1 MKQSGC
7 SVAVLDRSKVV
18 NSPDTLRNCCF
29 AKGIT
34 IASRS
39 RDHGK
44 TQLMRPLKL
53 IAALAAAALIIGQV
67 GTARRV
73 ASEPK
78 TDGMPVSLNV
88 EPLQVLVRAC
98 GDCHSNHTDWPWYS
112 HVPPVSGWIAQRQ
125 GKVGFFGVG
134 QLFAMAKAR
143 QVGIH
148 LRTYIDWQDA
158 ALAVHHDALRS
169 ETHRKGQESSL
180 CLGKGR
186 SDRCKVIRKTRVDSI
201 ISGVPSDGLAI
212 GIGSIFA
219 D

>member
-53 IAALAAAALIIGQV
+53 ITALAAAALIIGQV

-73 ASEPK
+73 ASQPK

-112 HVPPVSGWIAQRQ
+112 HVPPVSGWIAQHVREGRERLDFSEWDSYSQWQRQ
-125 GKVGFFGVG
+125 DKLESICGLISTGRMPPWQYTTMHSEARLTEKDK
-134 QLFAMAKAR
+134 KA
-143 QVGIH
+143 VCAWVKEEAI
-148 LRTYIDWQDA
+148 A
-158 ALAVHHDALRS
+158 AR
-169 ETHRKGQESSL
+169 
-180 CLGKGR
+180 
-186 SDRCKVIRKTRVDSI
+186 
-201 ISGVPSDGLAI
+201 
-212 GIGSIFA
+212 
-219 D
+219 